1 MIRCSLHTSIL
12 HYSACSCPMAA
23 YWYNFRTWITYAM
36 RMMYAMWRNHGS
48 REGPR
53 EPRRASWRS
62 RGSRRRSRR
71 RRWPVN
77 KRYATRSSSSSYNHP
92 GYILETV
99 RTPLFFPSPFTPPC
113 QPPPTTT
120 TTQVVYG
127 VCMTR
132 TAFPSF
138 ASSLPPV
145 NRGTPAYDPH
155 E

>member
-113 QPPPTTT
+113 QAPPHHHHPGC
-120 TTQVVYG
+120 VRSMYDAH
-127 VCMTR
+127 C
-132 TAFPSF
+132 FPLLRQQF
-138 ASSLPPV
+138 ASCESRYSCL
-145 NRGTPAYDPH
+145 
-155 E
+155 